1 MDFKSLFDSLDKV
14 TDILNLG
21 RLVFYTATGYLG
33 VLPVCMTLHMLA
45 QTQGPLAPYWRQ
57 FLYDLIACSSR
68 YEVWIAALVFGFVIV
83 GVAYA
88 LTNFKPAP
96 REAIDQESYDYQ
108 YPRLFSGGV
117 TDAQRAMTKDY
128 AAWLISEYY
137 RYVEI
142 VWYIPYAV
150 FLSLPVYALYSFTYL
165 FCTLGKVADT
175 TFNAA
180 HLAFGLWTIAAVL
193 AWSIV
198 WPRFWLPKIVQPVY
212 DSWVSAR
219 RAGIAGLKNFV
230 GDNMA
235 SEGKT
240 PLGQETSV
248 PAKEVKEGK

>member
-1 MDFKSLFDSLDKV
+1 
-14 TDILNLG
+14 
-21 RLVFYTATGYLG
+21 
-33 VLPVCMTLHMLA
+33 MTLHMLA
-45 QTQGPLAPYWRQ
+45 QEQEPRASYWRQ
-57 FLYDLIACSSR
+57 FLSDLIACSSR

-83 GVAYA
+83 VVAYA
-88 LTNFKPAP
+88 LTSFKPAP
-96 REAIDQESYDYQ
+96 REQIDPESYDYQ

-117 TDAQRAMTKDY
+117 KDAQKATSKDY

-150 FLSLPVYALYSFTYL
+150 LLSLPVYALYSFTYL
-165 FCTLGKVADT
+165 FCTLGQAADT

-180 HLAFGLWTIAAVL
+180 HLAFGLWTMASIL

-198 WPRFWLPKIVQPVY
+198 WPQFWLPKIVQPVY
-212 DSWVSAR
+212 ENWISAS

-235 SEGKT
+235 SDGKT
-240 PLGQETSV
+240 PSCNETPV
-248 PAKEVKEGK
+248 PAKEGK